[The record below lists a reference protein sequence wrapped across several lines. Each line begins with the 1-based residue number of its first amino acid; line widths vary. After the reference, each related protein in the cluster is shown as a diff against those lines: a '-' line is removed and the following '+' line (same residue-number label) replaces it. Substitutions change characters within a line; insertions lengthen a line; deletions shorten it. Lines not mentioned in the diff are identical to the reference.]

1 MKLKQ
6 LALFLALFAV
16 AGQAAARKFDARL
29 ASVHTV
35 FVAGNS
41 PAASNARKLIFRW
54 TCFRQA
60 PNPQKANA
68 VFQFSQQMSHAQSAS
83 ARHSKRAVVIATLTS
98 KNGNLLWSKPVS
110 HHAGFMNTG
119 GGSAARKAI
128 FALQNDAFPYA
139 RMTFGGVDRRSCPN
153 RPPARPTRRSR
164 KRAWPY

>member
-1 MKLKQ
+1 MKIKQ
-6 LALFLALFAV
+6 FALFLAVFVL

-29 ASVHTV
+29 ASVHAV

-41 PAASNARKLIFRW
+41 PAASNARKLISRW

-60 PNPQKANA
+60 PNAQKADA
-68 VFQFSQQMSHAQSAS
+68 VFQFSQQMSHAQSSS
-83 ARHSKRAVVIATLTS
+83 ARHGKRAMVIATLTT

-153 RPPARPTRRSR
+153 RAPARATRRR
-164 KRAWPY
+164 KRAWNP